1 MSHLLLTMSN
11 PSILQCKVHTAAS
24 SRIVHHAVKLRSFQT
39 DSTVL
44 SFFTLLFMEAMPW
57 RLCHLV
63 QVNYWIGNQ
72 SIAGLMQLGRQLFL
86 LFCVRQEDNHCT
98 TLPHLLRINGISLNL
113 LKYNEIFIYIQS
125 IKILWNNLKHFCLC
139 FFADISKYWPF

>member
-11 PSILQCKVHTAAS
+11 PSIPQGEVHTAAS

-44 SFFTLLFMEAMPW
+44 SFFTLMAMPW

-63 QVNYWIGNQ
+63 QVNSWTGNQ
-72 SIAGLMQLGRQLFL
+72 SIAGLMQLGRQLFLLFL

-113 LKYNEIFIYIQS
+113 LKYNEILIYIQS
-125 IKILWNNLKHFCLC
+125 IKIL
-139 FFADISKYWPF
+139 